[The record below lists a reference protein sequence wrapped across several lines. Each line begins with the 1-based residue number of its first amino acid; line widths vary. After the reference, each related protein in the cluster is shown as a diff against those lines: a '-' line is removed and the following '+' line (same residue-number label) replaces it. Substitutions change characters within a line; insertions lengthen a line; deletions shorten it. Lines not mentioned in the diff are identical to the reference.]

1 MHSSQ
6 QLRQPLAK
14 VAESV
19 LGYLKQERL
28 VSHIHS
34 HLHHAKPEPP
44 LSEERGAVIAEIIRL
59 QLSPQVPAS
68 HALAIEPGQP
78 FRLNLLEIV
87 AQATQDPDL
96 GLVPILK
103 EGVPTGAFSE
113 LPPSGIWPPAQRSID
128 SSSDLDPQRL
138 EHCAGNWT
146 AAEKD
151 PALLQQLVDKEVQD
165 GFVALFPGTEADA
178 AQHWP
183 LGTAIGKLNIVQAD
197 GKDPRLVL
205 DSTVCGLNPAVH
217 IPERVAMPSAL
228 DVQRTFSTADPFAQ
242 LQGLS
247 LDFKAAHK
255 SQKVRP
261 AEQGTLLF
269 RVADK
274 LYHYT
279 VCHFGARFSAYWWQ
293 RTGSLILRSLHALL
307 CQHPHKAWLYV
318 DDILAMFRR
327 QHFAQPV
334 ALTVAFLT
342 ALHAPT
348 SWKKAQQ
355 GNTITWCGWTFCFRT
370 ETVALMQSKLQKLRE
385 QLQRLRKAAK
395 VHRKDLEACLGLLNW
410 ATTLSPHMRSFMAPL
425 YKDLHSTAGTL
436 HSIAPSA
443 WSAFYDCLDQNAKL
457 GSTPLGSWL
466 PRQAQLLEV
475 GSIKIHSKADV
486 PRVPPSHKHQWVR
499 LSDPQRSE
507 IHLKQDSKFVLDWLR
522 LCFEHEQP
530 RSLRTP
536 PIAPC
541 LSAAD
546 AFAEQHRIGIGGWL
560 STATAFVWY
569 SEIFTAEQV
578 REQWPQLGGPMQSYI
593 ACFEALAQLALA
605 HCSWSLLRAKHMRF
619 VLPSASD
626 NTSAESGVNRL
637 FTTTEPL
644 STFLRLAATWA
655 HLHRVQFQVEHLAGE
670 KNNWA
675 DALSRGRIAFVSHRS
690 AERVRISLAQL
701 AAASHTVS
709 LLGDEHSFPP
719 RLREVFSNLSAGGAF
734 LAREALVL
742 SSAEMLQRFFSAFVH
757 GGITSIMNNVRFST
771 VAVFRN
777 VQTTPHTDAHNCP
790 ESINHVFQISDF
802 IGGRVILQ
810 DPEGEKQVEYQG
822 KIVRGSPLEFVNH
835 QARFCAKERLH
846 WTESWSGGPR
856 IVLIA
861 YTARSLA
868 KLSYEQ
874 TTCLKD
880 LGFSLSKAALN
891 PVPPPPAPS
900 KQSETLILKQQPVAL
915 ELFAGSAIL
924 SKALRASG
932 FQTFAVDRHV
942 AGAKA
947 PILKVDLATSEG
959 QGLVWPAFSL
969 DSRAAYPPLL
979 AERMAACV
987 KVALESRQGV
997 RLQPPV
1003 TLHDEAVG
1011 ASHKQHKRHPPLIP
1025 EYREVQTRPA
1035 SAPLPA
1041 NGKLLSLSQVQG
1053 VVAAEGPFARGSVA
1067 STEAASERKEATD
1080 LAVSGDTKVVGL
1092 WHTPEE
1098 HFHKAL
1104 SLTHPVDSFKPV
1116 AMVTKRA
1123 VDYVLGTKPER
1134 QNLDRRLFLAKLKL
1148 RAKELRP
1155 KEDEPRQSM
1164 APHLRKVLGGK
1175 NLLLWKELLEQSGF
1189 DDLGVFRFMSEGVR
1203 VVGHEP
1209 HPKAFKSK
1217 LVPASLSE
1225 AELRESALQRR
1236 KALELLCAKGV
1247 SPEQRSQLMQA
1258 TLEERDAG
1266 YLDGPLTASEVDAL
1280 FQHQQWNAIR
1290 RFVLLQ
1296 DGGKKIRPIDDAL
1309 EGQLNAAC
1317 CTSVQLEL
1325 QDADYVTAQ
1334 SLFIA
1339 RRVAETKKLQT
1350 PGPWRGKCLDLTKA
1364 YKQVGVHKDHRDLM
1378 VILVPDASGPPTYF
1392 VSNSLIFGSVASV
1405 FSFNRIS
1412 RSLWHLINHFL
1423 KVPSAVYFDDYPMLM
1438 PDTLADQADAD
1449 VSEFLSI
1456 LGWGHA
1462 LTGKKGQPFM
1472 PQFDVLGMTLDVSA
1486 LHQGTVTLS
1495 NKAGRSDRIL
1505 HQLKDVQGGTGPFR
1519 HSLQVLTGLLNFAS
1533 GFYAGRELRHVCHEF
1548 NQMLNQ
1554 DRESLA
1560 ARLEELVRQTQ
1571 ECIKVTPPRVLSC
1584 TASRRPILV
1593 WTDGAWE
1600 AGIASVGA
1608 VIYDTLTK
1616 KARVMGQKV
1625 EDEIVRSWTKPA
1637 ACDLEQAQV
1646 ISQVELFAMVCCREI
1661 FKHDWKSRRILM
1673 FVDNEA
1679 ARFSAVKGGSVSD
1692 TMRDLVRLWD
1702 RPNMDWPALIWLE
1715 RVPSY
1720 SNLADGPSRDDFAL
1734 ALRLTGADRAESF
1747 PCPEVIRQS
1756 LCGKRRV

>member
-1 MHSSQ
+1 MQSGAFE
-6 QLRQPLAK
+6 RRN
-14 VAESV
+14 VAEV
-19 LGYLKQERL
+19 
-28 VSHIHS
+28 
-34 HLHHAKPEPP
+34 
-44 LSEERGAVIAEIIRL
+44 
-59 QLSPQVPAS
+59 
-68 HALAIEPGQP
+68 
-78 FRLNLLEIV
+78 F
-87 AQATQDPDL
+87 
-96 GLVPILK
+96 
-103 EGVPTGAFSE
+103 
-113 LPPSGIWPPAQRSID
+113 
-128 SSSDLDPQRL
+128 
-138 EHCAGNWT
+138 
-146 AAEKD
+146 
-151 PALLQQLVDKEVQD
+151 
-165 GFVALFPGTEADA
+165 
-178 AQHWP
+178 
-183 LGTAIGKLNIVQAD
+183 
-197 GKDPRLVL
+197 
-205 DSTVCGLNPAVH
+205 
-217 IPERVAMPSAL
+217 
-228 DVQRTFSTADPFAQ
+228 
-242 LQGLS
+242 
-247 LDFKAAHK
+247 
-255 SQKVRP
+255 
-261 AEQGTLLF
+261 
-269 RVADK
+269 
-274 LYHYT
+274 
-279 VCHFGARFSAYWWQ
+279 
-293 RTGSLILRSLHALL
+293 
-307 CQHPHKAWLYV
+307 
-318 DDILAMFRR
+318 
-327 QHFAQPV
+327 
-334 ALTVAFLT
+334 
-342 ALHAPT
+342 
-348 SWKKAQQ
+348 
-355 GNTITWCGWTFCFRT
+355 
-370 ETVALMQSKLQKLRE
+370 
-385 QLQRLRKAAK
+385 
-395 VHRKDLEACLGLLNW
+395 
-410 ATTLSPHMRSFMAPL
+410 
-425 YKDLHSTAGTL
+425 
-436 HSIAPSA
+436 
-443 WSAFYDCLDQNAKL
+443 
-457 GSTPLGSWL
+457 
-466 PRQAQLLEV
+466 QLLEV
-475 GSIKIHSKADV
+475 DSPN
-486 PRVPPSHKHQWVR
+486 PRGQE
-499 LSDPQRSE
+499 SD
-507 IHLKQDSKFVLDWLR
+507 DSKTF
-522 LCFEHEQP
+522 
-530 RSLRTP
+530 
-536 PIAPC
+536 I
-541 LSAAD
+541 
-546 AFAEQHRIGIGGWL
+546 
-560 STATAFVWY
+560 
-569 SEIFTAEQV
+569 
-578 REQWPQLGGPMQSYI
+578 
-593 ACFEALAQLALA
+593 
-605 HCSWSLLRAKHMRF
+605 
-619 VLPSASD
+619 
-626 NTSAESGVNRL
+626 SG
-637 FTTTEPL
+637 
-644 STFLRLAATWA
+644 
-655 HLHRVQFQVEHLAGE
+655 
-670 KNNWA
+670 
-675 DALSRGRIAFVSHRS
+675 
-690 AERVRISLAQL
+690 
-701 AAASHTVS
+701 
-709 LLGDEHSFPP
+709 
-719 RLREVFSNLSAGGAF
+719 
-734 LAREALVL
+734 
-742 SSAEMLQRFFSAFVH
+742 AFVH
-757 GGITSIMNNVRFST
+757 GGITSIMNNASRFPWCTRLFTGFVRKHATSQVRFST

-959 QGLVWPAFSL
+959 QGLVWQLLQPNLVAYVHLGVPSGTCTRDRDRSLLPGLGPGPQPLRSADYPMGLPSLQPGSVVYSFAFKVAVWCAERHVLCSVDNPLRARTWDVFEHFAQDHPKHLSLWRSFSTVDFHECMHGSGRRKRVRIRATPGLFESLACDASHPHEPWSVHVANSRPAFSL